1 MQPENSNYKLWI
13 NVQKKQHNFNLPKA
27 LITTSA
33 VSRKRSNCLW
43 PEIEGIVTS
52 LNVTQDLKKFGSFLA
67 HFKDWIA
74 KELLEWTRVSCKK
87 ACLYITI
94 YYQATCKKSV
104 SIHYFFLPKLYKQY
118 LTYRLYTYKSMSVLD
133 MGP

>member
-27 LITTSA
+27 LIPTSA

-52 LNVTQDLKKFGSFLA
+52 LNVTQDLKKLRSFLA

-74 KELLEWTRVSCKK
+74 KELLEWTRVSYKK

-94 YYQATCKKSV
+94 YFTRLFANKASPYITT
-104 SIHYFFLPKLYKQY
+104 FFQNSTNNIWP
-118 LTYRLYTYKSMSVLD
+118 LD
-133 MGP
+133 RACLVHRIM